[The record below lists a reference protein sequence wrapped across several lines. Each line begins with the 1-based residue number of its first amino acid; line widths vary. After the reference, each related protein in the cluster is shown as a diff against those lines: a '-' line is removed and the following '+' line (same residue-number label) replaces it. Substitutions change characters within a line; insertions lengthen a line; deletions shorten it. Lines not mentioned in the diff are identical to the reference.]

1 MVVQSEYDIHDGLKA
16 QETQLTWETLIGLI
30 KLTQINEVELGVR
43 QQVQSEMWFVLLR
56 CAFVM

>member
-1 MVVQSEYDIHDGLKA
+1 MQSDDDIHGEA
-16 QETQLTWETLIGLI
+16 QETQLTRETLFGLI
-30 KLTQINEVELGVR
+30 KLTQIDEVELGVR